1 MRNRSKSVL
10 PSFYEY
16 IETSELNDTHR
27 NAYSLEIYDITYMH
41 FHSSMEL
48 GVCCSGEGMCKV
60 EDSEYAFGAGDVQII
75 FPFQRHLS
83 RSTGGYSQWI
93 WTCINPLK
101 LLSDWGAPDIPRLE
115 RLLYTEVPV

>member
-1 MRNRSKSVL
+1 MLSEVKTMRNRSKSVL

-60 EDSEYAFGAGDVQII
+60 EDSEYAFAI
-75 FPFQRHLS
+75 
-83 RSTGGYSQWI
+83 
-93 WTCINPLK
+93 CLK
-101 LLSDWGAPDIPRLE
+101 ADDTPIGL
-115 RLLYTEVPV
+115 